1 MNKSESKYFNT
12 AIKMDKALISLLDEK
27 AFDYITVKEIC
38 KKAGVNRSTFYLH
51 YENTV
56 DLLEEAIE
64 YTNEQ
69 FLSYFSDSGEN
80 FIANIGKKS
89 NSELMLISPKYLKP
103 YLKYIKD
110 NKALHLSGVLKSAHM
125 KPHEKFESMA
135 RHIFYPIMERLGVE
149 KCKQEYLLA
158 FYIHGIVAIV
168 EQWLKN
174 NCKESIDEICDIII
188 DCIPRS
194 END

>member
-12 AIKMDKALISLLDEK
+12 AVKMDKALISLLDKK
-27 AFDYITVKEIC
+27 AFDFITVKEIC
-38 KKAGVNRSTFYLH
+38 NEAGVNRSTFYLH

-69 FLSYFSDSGEN
+69 FLSYFNESGKG
-80 FIANIGKKS
+80 FIEDMNKRS
-89 NSELMLISPKYLKP
+89 ESELILISPKYLKP

-110 NKALHLSGVLKSAHM
+110 NKALHLSGVLKSAYM
-125 KPHEKFESMA
+125 KPQEKFERMA
-135 RHIFYPIMERLGVE
+135 EHIFYPIMERLGVE
-149 KCKQEYLLA
+149 ESRREYMLT

-168 EQWLKN
+168 EQWIKN
-174 NCKESIDEICDIII
+174 DCRESIDEICEIII
-188 DCIPRS
+188 HCVPRS
-194 END
+194 KND

>member
-69 FLSYFSDSGEN
+69 FLSYFSSEEN
-80 FIANIGKKS
+80 FIANMCKKS
-89 NSELMLISPKYLKP
+89 NRELMLISPKYLKP

-110 NKALHLSGVLKSAHM
+110 NKALHLSGVLKSAYM
-125 KPHEKFESMA
+125 KPQEKFESMA

-149 KCKQEYLLA
+149 KGRREYLLA
-158 FYIHGIVAIV
+158 FYIHGIIAIA

-174 NCKESIDEICDIII
+174 DCKESIDEICDIII
-188 DCIPRS
+188 DYIPES
-194 END
+194 KND